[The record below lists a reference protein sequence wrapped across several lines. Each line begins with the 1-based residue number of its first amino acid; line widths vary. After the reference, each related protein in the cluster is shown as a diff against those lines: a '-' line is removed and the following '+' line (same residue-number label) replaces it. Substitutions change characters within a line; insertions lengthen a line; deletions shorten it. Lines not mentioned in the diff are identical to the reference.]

1 MSRINTNVTSLIAQ
15 RVLKKNNDSLNTSLE
30 RLSTGVQ
37 INSGKDNPAGLIAS
51 ETLKSDQVGI
61 QTAIDNAGRANNVI
75 GTAEGGLSEV
85 SSLLT
90 ELGGLVGQT
99 ANSTGLSDEEK
110 SANQLQVDSILS
122 TVNRIAGNT
131 SFEGKKLLNGGLDYS
146 TSGVTTSAFGSI
158 KVNSAQRA
166 GGNTQTVT
174 VAVTNSATQGKVTFT
189 GNGLAASGTTLEIAG
204 ADGTQQ
210 LSFAASATVSSIA
223 TAVNSLTSV
232 TGVTAS
238 ASSGKVT
245 FKSKDFGSDNFVSVR
260 SVAGAAFAVTG
271 GTAGKAEGKDAAVTV
286 NGAAAT
292 VHGLD
297 VTYRD
302 AGLDVDLQLTSNG
315 YNGKT
320 TAGLNQGNTA
330 TFGVTGGGATFNL
343 GSKVSENGKANIG
356 IQSVSTSSLGNGV
369 VGYLN
374 SLGTGGANSLSAKDL
389 SGAQKIIDSS
399 IKQVASLRGR
409 LGAFQKYT
417 IGSTVNAL
425 GVAYENASAA
435 QSAIADTDFSSETAK
450 LTRSQILSQ
459 SATQILSQA
468 NSAPQAALSLLR

>member
-30 RLSTGVQ
+30 RLSTGVK
-37 INSGKDNPAGLIAS
+37 INSGKDNPAGLIAN
-51 ETLKSDQVGI
+51 EILKSEQTGI

-90 ELGGLVGQT
+90 ELQSLVGQT
-99 ANSTGLSDEEK
+99 ANSSGLSAEEK

-122 TVNRIAGNT
+122 TVNRIATNT
-131 SFEGKKLLNGGLDYS
+131 SFEGKKLLNGTLDYS
-146 TSGVTTSAFGSI
+146 TSSVKTSAFGSL
-158 KVNSAQRA
+158 KVNSAQLA
-166 GGNTQTVT
+166 GGATQSVT
-174 VAVTNSATQGKVTFT
+174 INVTSSATQGQVTFT

-204 ADGTQQ
+204 AEGTQQ
-210 LSFAASATVSSIA
+210 LSFSASATVSSIA
-223 TAVNSLTSV
+223 TAINNLTSV

-238 ASSGKVT
+238 ATTGKVT
-245 FKSKDFGSDNFVSVR
+245 FLAKEYGADNFVSVR

-271 GTAGKAEGKDAAVTV
+271 GTSGKAAGKDAAVTV

-302 AGLDVDLQLTSNG
+302 ASLDVDLQLTT
-315 YNGKT
+315 K
-320 TAGLNQGNTA
+320 GLNGLTGGTNQNKKV
-330 TFGVTGGGATFNL
+330 TFGVTGGGASFSL
-343 GSKVSENGKANIG
+343 GSKVSENGKANLG
-356 IQSVSTSSLGNGV
+356 IQSVSTSSLGNGT
-369 VGYLN
+369 VGYLS
-374 SLGTGGANSLSAKDL
+374 SLGTGGKNSLSSSDL
-389 SGAQKIIDSS
+389 SGAQKIIDSAV
-399 IKQVASLRGR
+399 KQVSSLRGR

-435 QSAIADTDFSSETAK
+435 QSAIADTDFSEETAK

-459 SATQILSQA
+459 ASTQILSQA
-468 NSAPQAALSLLR
+468 NSSPQAALSLLR